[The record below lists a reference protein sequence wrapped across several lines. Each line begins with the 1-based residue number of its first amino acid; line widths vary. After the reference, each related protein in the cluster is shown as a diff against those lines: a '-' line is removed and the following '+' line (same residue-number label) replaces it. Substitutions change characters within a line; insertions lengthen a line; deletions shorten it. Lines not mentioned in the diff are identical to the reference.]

1 MWEDTKIFQV
11 LSIRFLLKLF
21 FALLIY
27 INIRVHTNLSKN
39 GFCKKRKEKTAMF
52 RTIFPRKLGRS
63 TMSVNLLE
71 NYTTKGTV
79 IKVLIKIMFAYDR
92 SPSMQWCVLELH
104 NCENAF
110 SDHG

>member
-39 GFCKKRKEKTAMF
+39 GFCKKEKRRPQCF
-52 RTIFPRKLGRS
+52 ERYFHESLVDQQCR
-63 TMSVNLLE
+63 
-71 NYTTKGTV
+71 
-79 IKVLIKIMFAYDR
+79 LIYWKIIR
-92 SPSMQWCVLELH
+92 RRER
-104 NCENAF
+104 
-110 SDHG
+110 

>member
-39 GFCKKRKEKTAMF
+39 G
-52 RTIFPRKLGRS
+52 
-63 TMSVNLLE
+63 
-71 NYTTKGTV
+71 
-79 IKVLIKIMFAYDR
+79 
-92 SPSMQWCVLELH
+92 
-104 NCENAF
+104 
-110 SDHG
+110 